1 MMQQETLLPPR
12 KKFETLRRVLKNKKC
27 SFGLALI
34 LIFVA
39 SAILAPLITSYSP
52 ESQDLTRSLSPPSS
66 NHILGTD
73 ILGRDVLSRILY
85 GARISMFIAL
95 ASIGLAL
102 GISIPLGVA
111 SGYYGGLLDQ
121 VIMRII
127 DVLMAFPSILLAIF
141 FISVLGTGLNNLII
155 AIGIFTIPTFVRLI
169 RASALAIREEEYIM
183 AAKALGE
190 RDFNIIIRYVLPN
203 CTPVIV
209 VQSTLRFGLSIL
221 TAAGLGF
228 LGIGVQ
234 PPLPE
239 WGLMVSEAK
248 DFLLTSPY
256 VIVFPCIAIA
266 LLTLG
271 FNFFGDGLNDVLNPR
286 LKDK

>member
-1 MMQQETLLPPR
+1 MQQETPLPPR
-12 KKFETLRRVLKNKKC
+12 KRFETLRRVLKNKKC
-27 SFGLALI
+27 TFGLALV

-39 SAILAPLITSYSP
+39 LAILAPLITSYP
-52 ESQDLTRSLSPPSS
+52 PDLQDLTQSLSPPSS
-66 NHILGTD
+66 THILGTD
-73 ILGRDVLSRILY
+73 ILGRDLFSRIVY
-85 GARISMFIAL
+85 GARISIFIAV

-102 GISIPLGVA
+102 GVSIPLGVI

-121 VIMRII
+121 IIMRII
-127 DVLMAFPSILLAIF
+127 DVLMAFPSILLAILF
-141 FISVLGTGLNNLII
+141 VSVLGTGLNNLII

-169 RASALAIREEEYIM
+169 RASALAIKEEEYIM

-190 RDFNIIIRYVLPN
+190 RNSSIIIRYVLPN
-203 CTPVIV
+203 CLPVIV
-209 VQSTLRFGLSIL
+209 VQSTLRLGISIL

-256 VIVFPCIAIA
+256 VIVFPCIAIM
-266 LLTLG
+266 LFTLG

-286 LKDK
+286 LKDE